1 MKQWKR
7 PRLCRVEMN
16 ERKKQ
21 IMESGMQSFPVLAF
35 YNDLDSMRAQM
46 VPWHWH
52 PECELIYMEEGS
64 AVVSINQTTVELKE
78 KEGLFINANCLH
90 RVEKQ
95 ATTCISY
102 SFVFDAQSLFGEGD
116 TLIFQRYVQP
126 LLQDENLPYVFFK
139 STFPWQQEAL
149 TTLYEAFQI
158 YEQGD
163 FGYEW
168 RLREQLS
175 HLWYLII
182 THKQEQRLAIVPETL
197 AFQRVKKMLARI
209 QQQYAQ
215 ELTLHEIAQAANIS
229 EREALRCFQSVLQ
242 DSPIAYLVKYRL
254 LQAAAKLEEE
264 KRSITEIA
272 FSCGFSD
279 PGYFSKQF
287 KRYFQSSP
295 QAYRK
300 LLQKKQ
306 RNS

>member
-1 MKQWKR
+1 MKQWER

-21 IMESGMQSFPVLAF
+21 IMESGMQMFPVLAF
-35 YNDLDSMRAQM
+35 YNDLDVMHAQM

-64 AVVSINQTTVELKE
+64 AIISINQTTVELKQ
-78 KEGLFINANCLH
+78 KEGLLINANCLH

-95 ATTCISY
+95 EATCLSY
-102 SFVFDAQSLFGEGD
+102 SFVFNAQSLFGDENA
-116 TLIFQRYVQP
+116 LISQRYVQP
-126 LLQDENLPYVFFK
+126 LLKDVNLPYIIFK
-139 STFPWQQEAL
+139 TTSPWQQEAL
-149 TTLYEAFQI
+149 ATLYEAFQI
-158 YEQGD
+158 YEQGE

-168 RLREQLS
+168 LLREQLS

-182 THKQEQRLAIVPETL
+182 THKQEQRMNIVPETL
-197 AFQRVKKMLARI
+197 AFQRVKKMLTRI

-215 ELTLHEIAQAANIS
+215 ELSLHEIAQAANIS

-254 LQAAAKLEEE
+254 LQAATQLEEE
-264 KRSITEIA
+264 KSISEIA
-272 FSCGFSD
+272 VSCGFSD

-287 KRYFQSSP
+287 KRYFQQSP

-300 LLQKKQ
+300 MLQKKQ